1 MDDVAEIGR
10 FAARARG
17 GTRELGVPAAAGAV
31 MAATGLA
38 GLLSVEGA
46 DSRWLAALGAAIVRA
61 GRIPHGVPFAAAPT
75 AHWPNVPV
83 LAELL
88 FHALLGAGARG
99 LLVAQLVAVAI
110 ALSLVAVD
118 ARRLGARDGQAAV
131 TVMFAAVAALPALAI
146 VRFQLFSLALFP
158 LLMLLLRAETRR
170 PARRIWLA
178 PPLLALWANLHG
190 AVLVGLALVLVY
202 LAVFRLRRAPL
213 EALALGAAACVAC
226 CLTPAL
232 WRTPLY
238 FRGVLENE
246 AARRGHGLWAPLS
259 LHAPFDVV
267 LAVGAIVLLVL
278 ALRAGTSLW
287 ELVAF
292 AVLLVATVHAS
303 RSGVWLVLALAPRA
317 ARSLPYSGSD
327 SRRLVL
333 AVLAIGAAAA
343 LFAVGR
349 GPASTGASATLV
361 ARTVA
366 AAHGEPVLAEDVLAE
381 QVALAGGRIWAG
393 NPLDAFRRSDQST
406 YLDWLDG
413 SPGGDPA
420 LARADVVLVLS
431 GSRAER
437 HIAADPRFVSIAS
450 DGHAKLF
457 VRRPKVR
464 SAHT

>member
-1 MDDVAEIGR
+1 M
-10 FAARARG
+10 
-17 GTRELGVPAAAGAV
+17 T
-31 MAATGLA
+31 
-38 GLLSVEGA
+38 
-46 DSRWLAALGAAIVRA
+46 
-61 GRIPHGVPFAAAPT
+61 
-75 AHWPNVPV
+75 V
-83 LAELL
+83 L
-88 FHALLGAGARG
+88 
-99 LLVAQLVAVAI
+99 I
-110 ALSLVAVD
+110 
-118 ARRLGARDGQAAV
+118 
-131 TVMFAAVAALPALAI
+131 AAVAAFPALAI

-170 PARRIWLA
+170 PTRRIWLA

-190 AVLVGLALVLVY
+190 AVLVGLALLLVY

-213 EALALGAAACVAC
+213 EALAVGAAACVAC

-259 LHAPFDVV
+259 VHAPFDVV

-278 ALRAGTSLW
+278 ALRAGTTRW

-292 AVLLVATVHAS
+292 AGLLLATVHAS

-317 ARSLPYSGSD
+317 AQGLPYSGSG

-333 AVLAIGAAAA
+333 AVAAVGAAAT
-343 LFAVGR
+343 LLAVDR
-349 GPASTGASATLV
+349 GPASTGASAALV
-361 ARTVA
+361 ARTLA
-366 AAHGEPVLAEDVLAE
+366 AAHGRPVLAEDVLAE
-381 QVALAGGRIWAG
+381 QVALAGGRIWIG
-393 NPLDAFRRSDQST
+393 NPIDAFSRSDQST

-413 SPGGDPA
+413 RPGGDA
-420 LARADVVLVLS
+420 DARARRRRPR
-431 GSRAER
+431 RAAEPCR
-437 HIAADPRFVSIAS
+437 TAHRRDPAFVSIAS

-464 SAHT
+464 SART